1 MTAAMAVSDRGLP
14 PGIVARFLRE
24 DDLDAAMALSQEA
37 GWNQIAADWR
47 IFLELGRVI
56 GLTRGDGRLVAT
68 AAMLPY
74 GREFAWISMVLVTAS
89 EQRQGLARWLLRK
102 CIDELLARNLVPLL
116 DATPAGRAVYI
127 GLGFQ
132 DCWTM
137 RRLVAKTV
145 RESSLAVEPTAV
157 TIRALEERDWQPII
171 AYDEVVFGADRSAL
185 LRRLANRLPAAAL
198 VAEHRGRI
206 AGYLFGRDGRNMSQ
220 LGPLAAEQEPVAIAL
235 LAQAIA
241 GVAPPLVID
250 LPDHHA
256 SFGAWLST
264 LGFGVERPLT
274 RMAYGRSK
282 AFDDSA
288 RLFTIAGP
296 ELG

>member
-14 PGIVARFLRE
+14 SGIVARFLRE
-24 DDLDAAMALSQEA
+24 DDLGAALALSQKA
-37 GWNQIAADWR
+37 DWNQIAADWR

-74 GREFAWISMVLVTAS
+74 GRDFAWISMVLVTAS
-89 EQRQGLARWLLRK
+89 ERRQGLARWLLRN
-102 CIDELLARNLVPLL
+102 CIDQLLARNLVPLL

-137 RRLVAKTV
+137 RRLVANTV
-145 RESSLAVEPTAV
+145 RESS
-157 TIRALEERDWQPII
+157 I
-171 AYDEVVFGADRSAL
+171 AYDKAVFGADRSAL
-185 LRRLANRLPAAAL
+185 LHRLANRLPAAAL

-206 AGYLFGRDGRNMSQ
+206 NGYVFGRDGRNMSQ
-220 LGPLAAEQEPVAIAL
+220 LGPLAAGHEPVAIAL
-235 LAQAIA
+235 LTQAISR
-241 GVAPPLVID
+241 VPPPLVID

-256 SFGAWLST
+256 SFGEWLST

-274 RMAYGRSK
+274 RMAYGRPK